1 MKKLSFLL
9 FLPFL
14 FIGCA
19 STTDKVHEGLSNVIE
34 LTSKV
39 GNVEYRR
46 NGFWTNSNLTVDVND
61 TTRER
66 SIHYDVQG
74 KMLGGPSVSITIDGI
89 QLDD

>member
-1 MKKLSFLL
+1 MKKLIL

-19 STTDKVHEGLSNVIE
+19 STTDKIHSGLSEVIE

-46 NGFWTNSNLTVDVND
+46 SGFWSSSKLDVDVND
-61 TTRER
+61 TTNQRR
-66 SIHYDVQG
+66 VHYEIAT
-74 KMLGGPSVSITIDGI
+74 LIPGGPSVSITIDGI
-89 QLDD
+89 ELDEE

>member
-1 MKKLSFLL
+1 MKNKLII

-14 FIGCA
+14 FIGCT

-74 KMLGGPSVSITIDGI
+74 KMPGGPSVSITIDGI
-89 QLDD
+89 EIED